1 MEATYVAFKFGPQQV
16 IKIKYIS
23 DSTSL
28 EERLHETASSLK
40 NNRPIKAQFDTIE
53 QLGLKGT
60 SNII

>member
-1 MEATYVAFKFGPQQV
+1 MEATYVASKFGPQQV

-23 DSTSL
+23 ASTSL
-28 EERLHETASSLK
+28 EECLHATASSLK
-40 NNRPIKAQFDTIE
+40 NNRPTKAQFDTIE